1 MVCEWELI
9 YLPLSKEILI
19 DVEEKNIGFFYI
31 IGIWVY
37 GGFTKKE
44 EENNWNVASIEEEE

>member
-1 MVCEWELI
+1 LI

-19 DVEEKNIGFFYI
+19 DVKEKNIGFFYI

-44 EENNWNVASIEEEE
+44 EENN